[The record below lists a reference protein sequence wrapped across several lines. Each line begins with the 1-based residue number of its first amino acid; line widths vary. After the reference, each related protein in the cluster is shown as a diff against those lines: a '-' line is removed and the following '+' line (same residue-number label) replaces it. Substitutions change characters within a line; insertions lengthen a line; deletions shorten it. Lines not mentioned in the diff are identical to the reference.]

1 MIMKNRVIP
10 VLLLKDSGL
19 IKTKKFDNPK
29 YVGDPINAIKIFNQK
44 EVDEMIFL
52 DIGASINNKLPN
64 FDLIEDIA
72 SECFMPLA
80 YGGGIKD
87 LNCAERLI
95 NVGIEKIVIN
105 SIVLENIS
113 FINELSQNLGS
124 QSVVVSLD
132 IKKSFL
138 GSYKVYSYLKKEYSS
153 VKLDDFLVEVQNQG
167 AGEIFI
173 NCVDNDGMMAG
184 YDLALL
190 DRVMKKVK
198 IPVVFCGGAGSLD
211 DLKNVSDIY
220 DYVGLAAG
228 SLFVFKGPHRAV
240 LINYPTRNIKI

>member
-1 MIMKNRVIP
+1 MKNRVIP

-19 IKTKKFDNPK
+19 IKTKKFDNPQ
-29 YVGDPINAIKIFNQK
+29 YVGDPINAIRIFNQK

-52 DIGASINNKLPN
+52 DIGASKNNELPN

-80 YGGGIKD
+80 YGGGVKNLD
-87 LNCAERLI
+87 CAEKLI
-95 NVGIEKIVIN
+95 KVGIEKIVIN
-105 SIVLENIS
+105 SIVLENFG

-124 QSVVVSLD
+124 QSVVVSVD

-138 GSYKVYSYLKKEYSS
+138 GSYRIFSYQRKEYSS
-153 VKLDDFLVEVQNQG
+153 FKLDDFLIEIQDRG

-173 NCVDNDGMMAG
+173 NCVDNDGMMSG
-184 YDLALL
+184 YDLDLL
-190 DRVMKKVK
+190 DRIMKKVK
-198 IPVVFCGGAGSLD
+198 IPIVFCGGAGSLD
-211 DLKNVSDIY
+211 DLKKVSSIY
-220 DYVGLAAG
+220 DYIGLAAG

-240 LINYPTRNIKI
+240 LINYPTRDI